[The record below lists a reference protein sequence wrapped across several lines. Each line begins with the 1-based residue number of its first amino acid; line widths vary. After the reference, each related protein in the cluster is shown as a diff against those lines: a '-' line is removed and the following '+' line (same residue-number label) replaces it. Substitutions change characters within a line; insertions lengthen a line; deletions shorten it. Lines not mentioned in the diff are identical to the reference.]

1 MAAVAVENSDR
12 KNENLLFMAW
22 RIPRFAPTDARKD
35 CRMSNRP
42 AFIVSFTAA
51 TRACRALCQH
61 GSRKP
66 LSRHTPRRRHATLHR
81 HATRTADVQRYGG
94 AMAGNRGAGGLR
106 VMGDGRVVLGKP
118 ALII

>member
-1 MAAVAVENSDR
+1 MAAVAVENSD
-12 KNENLLFMAW
+12 KKYENLLFMAW

-61 GSRKP
+61 GSRKHP
-66 LSRHTPRRRHATLHR
+66 CPDVHLDAGMQHSTDTPHAQQTCS
-81 HATRTADVQRYGG
+81 
-94 AMAGNRGAGGLR
+94 AMAGLWRETGELGALE
-106 VMGDGRVVLGKP
+106 
-118 ALII
+118 